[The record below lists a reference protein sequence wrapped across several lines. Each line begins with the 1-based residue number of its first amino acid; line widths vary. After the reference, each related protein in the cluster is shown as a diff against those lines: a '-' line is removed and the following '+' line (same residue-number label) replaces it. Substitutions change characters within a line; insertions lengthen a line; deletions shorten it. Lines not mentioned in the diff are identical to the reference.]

1 MPTHVAIQ
9 PGNHYPQPGYTVQID
24 KEGKWTATQIFLCHR
39 SSAVRL
45 MPRPGTVH
53 PEIPFIAVSQVAANF
68 TEAASGV
75 ELNDIGNIAAPS
87 GPVPTLAGEGLS
99 AKRHRALG
107 AVVDRREH
115 RELFEIRVPDGFLE
129 VQVRASLA
137 NFEPGFLL
145 KDGANFVLNY
155 VSKVILGMVSP
166 LLGLVTSYQE
176 QIEWH
181 LRIVSLLVGLLV
193 CILSLVSMV
202 RKLRRR

>member
-45 MPRPGTVH
+45 MPRPGTLH

-87 GPVPTLAGEGLS
+87 GPVPTLAGGRNWLLNGVSQTQEGKSYRIEMEWLAS
-99 AKRHRALG
+99 
-107 AVVDRREH
+107 DRGGW
-115 RELFEIRVPDGFLE
+115 D
-129 VQVRASLA
+129 A
-137 NFEPGFLL
+137 
-145 KDGANFVLNY
+145 
-155 VSKVILGMVSP
+155 
-166 LLGLVTSYQE
+166 
-176 QIEWH
+176 QIYTD
-181 LRIVSLLVGLLV
+181 
-193 CILSLVSMV
+193 
-202 RKLRRR
+202 